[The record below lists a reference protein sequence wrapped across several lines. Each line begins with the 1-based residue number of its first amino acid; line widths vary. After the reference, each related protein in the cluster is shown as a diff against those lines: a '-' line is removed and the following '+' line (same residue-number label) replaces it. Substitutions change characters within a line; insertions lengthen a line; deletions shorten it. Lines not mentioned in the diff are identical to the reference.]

1 MRIWLIMLLSAL
13 LGGCV
18 NLGSDSKAGP
28 SVIYVLADTPA
39 ATPRSGPALPY
50 TLLIEPTHTSAY
62 DNNIALVYSRTPDT
76 RGHYKYARWSER
88 PSVRLS
94 ELLFNRLSGANLYA
108 TVADNNSDVIADRRL
123 ATELISFYH
132 DASTDPGHVHVAL
145 RAELFD
151 TLHRR
156 LIARRLFEENIPAKS
171 YNAAGAA
178 AAFNLATQALL
189 NDIDAWLSTADT
201 PPSDAHSQ

>member
-13 LGGCV
+13 LGGCF
-18 NLGSDSKAGP
+18 NLGNDSKGGS
-28 SVIYVLADTPA
+28 SVIYVLADKPA
-39 ATPRSGPALPY
+39 AAPRSAPALPY

-94 ELLFNRLSGANLYA
+94 ELLFNRLSVANLYA
-108 TVADNNSDVIADRRL
+108 TVADSNSDVVANRRL
-123 ATELISFYH
+123 ATELVSFYH

-156 LIARRLFEENIPAKS
+156 LIARRLFEEDVPVKN

-178 AAFNLATQALL
+178 TAFNLATQALL
-189 NDIDAWLSTADT
+189 DDIVAWLGSADT
-201 PPSDAHSQ
+201 QPSAAHSQ

>member
-1 MRIWLIMLLSAL
+1 MRIWLIMLLSTL

-18 NLGSDSKAGP
+18 NLGTDSKGAS
-28 SVIYVLADTPA
+28 SVIYVLADMPA
-39 ATPRSGPALPY
+39 ATPRPGPALPY

-94 ELLFNRLSGANLYA
+94 ELLFDRLSSANLYA
-108 TVADNNSDVIADRRL
+108 TVADSNSDVIADRRL
-123 ATELISFYH
+123 ATELVSFYH

-151 TLHRR
+151 IPHRR
-156 LIARRLFEENIPAKS
+156 LISRHLFEEDIPVKS

-189 NDIDAWLSTADT
+189 NDIVTWLSTADT
-201 PPSDAHSQ
+201 SPLAAHGQ